1 MTEMTAFSMRLKE
14 DLEATAG
21 VQVGDGRATFGGV
34 VVPQAVVDV
43 EAAQEQQPTA
53 LPKKNGPKRKRKY
66 RAPST
71 PSTSSQNATPP
82 G

>member
-34 VVPQAVVDV
+34 VVPATVVTV
-43 EAAQEQQPTA
+43 EATHEQPV
-53 LPKKNGPKRKRKY
+53 LPKKAGPKRKKKN

-71 PSTSSQNATPP
+71 PSTSSSNVTPP